1 MEPALRQEFWSAEHS
16 RTCMALRRPVARD
29 NGGEQTGGDLV
40 MDRNLNIYGA
50 TNNAGANAT
59 GSV

>member
-1 MEPALRQEFWSAEHS
+1 MH
-16 RTCMALRRPVARD
+16 D
-29 NGGEQTGGDLV
+29 NGGEQTGGDRV
-40 MDRNLNIYGA
+40 MDRNLNLYGT